1 MLPGSHKSLAQ
12 NQVDAPTERSTE
24 LVFVVD
30 ALKSALQIAFEAAIF
45 PDRFE
50 IDEQQPLSR
59 LEALTEQLLDEARS
73 KPGHG
78 KPDAE
83 EAAGMAATISIISE
97 IDRRIRTAI
106 R

>member
-1 MLPGSHKSLAQ
+1 MLPGSHKSLAK
-12 NQVDAPTERSTE
+12 NEVDAPTERSTE

-45 PDRFE
+45 PVRFE

-78 KPDAE
+78 MPEAE